1 MKASCRHHLVFI
13 FALLA
18 FSILFVLPVATEV
31 AAASPDTTEVAA
43 ASPDTSDNAGQA
55 AALAEDYYDVWF
67 DGTLGMNKLID
78 YKGRAGLPAYYDG
91 ATDVHEQVLASD
103 GKVML
108 PKNAGATVRYD
119 YVLNG
124 WYDVTNGVYYGKDRL
139 GTEVPVSGNTVF
151 YADWVP
157 ASYNL
162 GTSAREKVSGQPDTT
177 DFITTHLFDYN
188 EMFNLRSAESVDAGY
203 AALTSDTHR
212 EYWRMKSDGSSLG
225 FAFLNWAYNDA
236 AKYGNIAALEGLDG
250 KNQNKAN
257 ITQGILNDPIKESLF
272 THSNGLGRTYVGTGD
287 YLYQYVDDP
296 NDANY
301 GYYYYDSAKNGAS
314 YNQAENRFYVY
325 AQPEKVHEQ
334 KLNKNA
340 WVNKRPNV
348 ETTAFLPFNDND
360 SGVYNEKDG
369 SINYWFGMESGID
382 FWLPNDS
389 GTNGNKADT
398 GKDMEFRFSGDDD
411 VWVYVDDTLVLD
423 LGGIH
428 GAHGGTVNFSTGE
441 VATQANGDEWT
452 TTPLPTVS
460 AGNHKLTIY
469 YLERGSSQSNCSI
482 YFNIAPKYSLS
493 VLKKDA
499 DDGSLLAGAEFGVYK
514 DAACTVPAELWG
526 NVEETGPSIHE
537 LTTAANG
544 EATGYGLVAG
554 NTYYV
559 KELKAPEGYEAAA
572 GTVYSIKLNSDGSV
586 EKADGMQLSVDPSS
600 KKLILTVNNKKKE
613 VPPIPDPTP
622 DPNPTPDSNST
633 PSKSAS
639 GQLPNTGDSFS
650 AQCAAM
656 IAMLSVAFMA
666 AAAYRIRR
674 YKRM

>member
-1 MKASCRHHLVFI
+1 M
-13 FALLA
+13 
-18 FSILFVLPVATEV
+18 
-31 AAASPDTTEVAA
+31 
-43 ASPDTSDNAGQA
+43 
-55 AALAEDYYDVWF
+55 
-67 DGTLGMNKLID
+67 
-78 YKGRAGLPAYYDG
+78 
-91 ATDVHEQVLASD
+91 
-103 GKVML
+103 
-108 PKNAGATVRYD
+108 
-119 YVLNG
+119 
-124 WYDVTNGVYYGKDRL
+124 YYGRDRL

-188 EMFNLRSAESVDAGY
+188 EMFNLRSAESVNAGY
-203 AALTSDTHR
+203 ATLTSDTHL
-212 EYWRMKSDGSSLG
+212 EYWRMASDDSSPR

-236 AKYGNIAALEGLDG
+236 GKYGNIAANIAALAGLDG
-250 KNQNKAN
+250 NNQNKGDV
-257 ITQGILNDPIKESLF
+257 TQGILNDSIKEALF
-272 THSNGLGRTYVGTGD
+272 AHSNGLGRTYVGTGD

-296 NDANY
+296 DDANY

-334 KLNKNA
+334 RLARND
-340 WVNKRPNV
+340 WVDKKTNV

-369 SINYWFGMESGID
+369 SINYWFGMESSID

-441 VATQANGDEWT
+441 VATQVHGDEWT
-452 TTPLPTVS
+452 TTQLPTVS

-499 DDGSLLAGAEFGVYK
+499 EDGSLLAGAEFGVYT
-514 DAACTVPAELWG
+514 DAACTVPAKLWG
-526 NVEETGPSIHE
+526 NVEETGSPIHE
-537 LTTAANG
+537 LTTAADG

-559 KELKAPEGYEAAA
+559 KELKAPEGYEADAD
-572 GTVYSIKLNSDGSV
+572 TVYSIKLNSDGSV
-586 EKADGMQLSVDPSS
+586 ENADGMQLSVDPSS
-600 KKLILTVNNKKKE
+600 KKLILTVENKKIK
-613 VPPIPDPTP
+613 VPPNPNPNPEPNPDPEPGPTP
-622 DPNPTPDSNST
+622 GPSPNPEPSPAPNPSPT
-633 PSKSAS
+633 PSKTTS
-639 GQLPNTGDSFS
+639 GQLPSTGDPFS
-650 AQCAAM
+650 MQCIAM
-656 IAMLSVAFMA
+656 IAVLGAALM

-674 YKRM
+674 HKRM